1 MKKRE
6 RIVWLYYTR
15 LIIGIKSLMMIQLNA
30 MVFITIINSVN
41 GLGSLCF
48 IVNKNN
54 NHYVISSQ
62 NSLLQA

>member
-1 MKKRE
+1 
-6 RIVWLYYTR
+6 
-15 LIIGIKSLMMIQLNA
+15 MIQLNA
-30 MVFITIINSVN
+30 MVFIKIINSVN

-54 NHYVISSQ
+54 SHYVISSQ